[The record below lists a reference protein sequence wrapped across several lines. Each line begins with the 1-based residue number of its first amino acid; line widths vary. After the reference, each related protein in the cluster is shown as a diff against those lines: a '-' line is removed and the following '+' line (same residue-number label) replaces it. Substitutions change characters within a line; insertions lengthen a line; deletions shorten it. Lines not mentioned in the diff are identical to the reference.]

1 MGARINYIFNDG
13 TEHAVALYSHWG
25 ETDWE
30 ESIAAAIR
38 HAKPRWNDTSY
49 ATRMIISYLMQDQ
62 ILDETGFGIYA
73 VNSKDFMAWDTT
85 VEIDMVNKQIDGH
98 SFEEFC
104 NYHIG
109 ADANSQL
116 TV

>member
-13 TEHAVALYSHWG
+13 TPHAVALYSHWG
-25 ETDWE
+25 ETDWQ
-30 ESIAAAIR
+30 ESIASAIR
-38 HAKPRWNDTSY
+38 HARPRWNDTSY

-62 ILDETGFGIYA
+62 ILDETGFGIFA
-73 VNSKDFMAWDTT
+73 ISPENPFLWDTT

-109 ADANSQL
+109 ADVSSL
-116 TV
+116 TTT